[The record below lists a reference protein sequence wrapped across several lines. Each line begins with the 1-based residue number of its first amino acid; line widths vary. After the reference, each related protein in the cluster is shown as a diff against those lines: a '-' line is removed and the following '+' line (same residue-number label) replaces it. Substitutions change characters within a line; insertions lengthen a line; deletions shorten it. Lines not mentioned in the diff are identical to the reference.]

1 MSRLVNLNDT
11 LIDLKYIYKITIEPP
26 SYQEYNNF
34 IKDSHLICSKISEL
48 DKFYRFLPQ
57 HLQRLTTLNLIQS
70 TYVVNLYTFHLDKPQ
85 TFYFASISEY
95 NKFIN
100 VYKEHK
106 KVSEILE
113 I

>member
-1 MSRLVNLNDT
+1 MTRLVNLNDT
-11 LIDLKYIYKITIEPP
+11 LIDLEYIYKITIEPP

-48 DKFYRFLPQ
+48 DEFYRLLPQ
-57 HLQRLTTLNLIQS
+57 HLQRLTTLNLIHS

-85 TFYFASISEY
+85 TFYFASINKY

-100 VYKEHK
+100 AYKEYK
-106 KVSEILE
+106 KVSEILK